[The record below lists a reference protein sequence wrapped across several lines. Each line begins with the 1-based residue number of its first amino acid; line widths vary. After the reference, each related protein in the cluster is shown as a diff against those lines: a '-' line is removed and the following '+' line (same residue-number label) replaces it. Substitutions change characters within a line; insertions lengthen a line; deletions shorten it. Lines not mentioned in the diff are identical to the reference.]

1 MAGPAAVPVWEGME
15 KASEAT
21 LVRVQYQAVIGPD
34 TVANALPYLAGLIQG
49 QCGVIFAVG
58 PSQVGAVAVH
68 APRFPEV
75 RFVVVGGQVS
85 GTNVTRIDAVSASEV
100 SAAVQSLATAEAKK
114 VTNR

>member
-1 MAGPAAVPVWEGME
+1 ME

-34 TVANALPYLAGLIQG
+34 TAANALPYLAGLIQR

-58 PSQVGAVAVH
+58 PSQVAAVAVH
-68 APRFPEV
+68 APTFPEV
-75 RFVVVGGQVS
+75 RFVVVGGQGSGANVS
-85 GTNVTRIDAVSASEV
+85 SVDAASAGEV
-100 SAAVQSLATAEAKK
+100 SAAVQSLVTAEAKK